1 MAVKKKVVKKKVA
14 KKVAKK
20 VVKKAIKK
28 PIKKIVK
35 VIRKEKKIGKI
46 THYFDKIKVVVVKL
60 SDNLSVGETIR
71 IVGGENTDFK
81 QKIVSMELDGEK
93 IKKAKK
99 GKQIGIR
106 VKDRAREGYKV
117 FKV

>member
-1 MAVKKKVVKKKVA
+1 MAAKKKIIKKVAKKAIKKVVKKTA
-14 KKVAKK
+14 KKPVKK
-20 VVKKAIKK
+20 V
-28 PIKKIVK
+28 VK
-35 VIRKEKKIGKI
+35 VIRKEKKVGKI

-60 SDNLSVGETIR
+60 SDDLSVGETIR
-71 IVGGENTDFK
+71 IIGGENTDFK
-81 QKIVSMELDGEK
+81 QKIVSMEFNGEK

-99 GKQIGIR
+99 GKQVGIR